1 MDYEKKR
8 YNLEKELEN
17 NNDNS
22 LKTTI
27 KNNDELINL
36 LKQYKEELNDYG
48 INYNKN
54 AIKKELDNQQLFI
67 DNLKGI
73 QKVKK

>member
-54 AIKKELDNQQLFI
+54 AGCTCNNEGDNR
-67 DNLKGI
+67 
-73 QKVKK
+73 